1 MRNPYAMSSTLTPFL
16 YQTRTLQRAFTNSAR
31 IASRSYAYQRQLRSS
46 KDTSIPFDWTNVPP
60 PEEDH
65 SPSRSGR
72 LGESNNDEKPST
84 ITPSEAHIFKKIF
97 DEIAQGKMPRA
108 RAKRP
113 TPSIENEPPKE
124 DLGVSPPDAN
134 SRSIVVQARMA
145 DFRERVLSRFPQ
157 SLREAAQLA
166 LGLFELK
173 DGAGVIETET
183 NEQKAERSRFEQIR
197 EKEKDRV
204 YALMKACKTDAELWK
219 MMEMEVFSL
228 PEELGIAT
236 QEKKKQPTRRGR
248 KSSKAS
254 APADEPTAV
263 ESAPAKKEA
272 GRKHIMD
279 IDGPLYSQYLN
290 HGLTLLDTSFIK
302 PSPFALQ
309 ILPRVR
315 SLGLPSY
322 VLGVSTKFY
331 TTLAA
336 IHWNRF
342 GDASSAL
349 DVLQEMM
356 ATGLTAD
363 DDVKALLVRIRDH
376 VLGCTWGVQGPFVS
390 GMMEAPPYDGALMQ
404 RIQELYDLAEDTI
417 KQTEDYSG

>member
-1 MRNPYAMSSTLTPFL
+1 MSSTFTPFL
-16 YQTRTLQRAFTNSAR
+16 YQTRTLQRALTNSAR
-31 IASRSYAYQRQLRSS
+31 IASRSYASKRHLRSS
-46 KDTSIPFDWTNVPP
+46 NDASIPFDWTNIPP
-60 PEEDH
+60 PEEDRPLG
-65 SPSRSGR
+65 SSGH
-72 LGESNNDEKPST
+72 LGGSEKDEKPST

-113 TPSIENEPPKE
+113 TPSTEYASPKE
-124 DLGVSPPDAN
+124 DLEGLEVSSADAN

-173 DGAGVIETET
+173 DGAEVIETET
-183 NEQKAERSRFEQIR
+183 TEQKEERSRFEQLR
-197 EKEKDRV
+197 KEEKSRV
-204 YALMKACKTDAELWK
+204 YALMKACNTDAELWK
-219 MMEMEVFSL
+219 VMEKEVFSL

-236 QEKKKQPTRRGR
+236 LVVKKQPTRRGR
-248 KSSKAS
+248 KSSKAT
-254 APADEPTAV
+254 APVEEPAAV
-263 ESAPAKKEA
+263 ESAAAENETGG

-290 HGLTLLDTSFIK
+290 HGLNLLDTSFAK

-322 VLGVSTKFY
+322 VLGVSTRFY
-331 TTLAA
+331 TILAT

-349 DVLQEMM
+349 DVVQEMM

-363 DDVKALLVRIRDH
+363 DDVKALLVSIRDH

-404 RIQELYDLAEDTI
+404 RIQELYDLAEDSI
-417 KQTEDYSG
+417 KQTEGYSG